1 MSAAQ
6 YFWPDV
12 LRWYTDHPERW
23 TVEDSTIDGTI
34 LVRDRYFLSLPE
46 ETRDE
51 ETFARLRY
59 DKRRLRDGRQV
70 LLPWPPDFDALPEKE
85 RLRWEPHG
93 VDNPEFA
100 ENDPEF
106 EAAVRQNLQAED
118 IETPDDP
125 IFDIS
130 QALRRINRLRPL
142 FRYEENPYL
151 MYLHLNNEKNYS
163 ESHNQLR
170 KLVGPDGFNVKQ
182 IKNLLTC
189 LGVGFTKDD
198 KPWALFKTLVM
209 TLAGDRHTD
218 ILGPL
223 ERIPRK
229 RSPLTHEIRKFQH
242 TGDDY
247 VEMFKRDC
255 RDVARALD
263 VLADSLEAHLKEVS
277 RGVVA
282 AAADE

>member
-1 MSAAQ
+1 MNAAQ

-70 LLPWPPDFDALPEKE
+70 LLPWPPDFDALPQKE

-125 IFDIS
+125 IF
-130 QALRRINRLRPL
+130 AWPNRHPRP
-142 FRYEENPYL
+142 R
-151 MYLHLNNEKNYS
+151 
-163 ESHNQLR
+163 ES
-170 KLVGPDGFNVKQ
+170 
-182 IKNLLTC
+182 
-189 LGVGFTKDD
+189 
-198 KPWALFKTLVM
+198 
-209 TLAGDRHTD
+209 
-218 ILGPL
+218 
-223 ERIPRK
+223 
-229 RSPLTHEIRKFQH
+229 SP
-242 TGDDY
+242 
-247 VEMFKRDC
+247 
-255 RDVARALD
+255 
-263 VLADSLEAHLKEVS
+263 
-277 RGVVA
+277 
-282 AAADE
+282 

>member
-34 LVRDRYFLSLPE
+34 LVRDQYFLSLSE

-70 LLPWPPDFDALPEKE
+70 LLPWPPDFDALPQKE

-163 ESHNQLR
+163 ESHNELR
-170 KLVGPDGFNVKQ
+170 KLTGPDGFNVKE
-182 IKNLLTC
+182 IKNLLKH
-189 LGVGFTKDD
+189 LAVSFTKEE
-198 KPWALFKTLVM
+198 KPWALFKTLVV
-209 TLAGDRHTD
+209 TLVGDHHTD
-218 ILGPL
+218 ILEPL

-229 RSPLTHEIRKFQH
+229 RSPLAHETRKFEH
-242 TGDDY
+242 TGNDY
-247 VEMFKRDC
+247 VDMFKGDC

-263 VLADSLEAHLKEVS
+263 ALAHLLEAHLRSGDHETK
-277 RGVVA
+277 
-282 AAADE
+282 

>member
-1 MSAAQ
+1 VSPAK
-6 YFWPDV
+6 YFSPDV

-34 LVRDRYFLSLPE
+34 LVRDQYVLSLSE

-59 DKRRLRDGRQV
+59 DKRRLRDGGQV
-70 LLPWPPDFDALPEKE
+70 LLPWPPDFDALPHKE
-85 RLRWEPHG
+85 RLRWEPHK

-106 EAAVRQNLQAED
+106 EAAVRQNLLAED
-118 IETPDDP
+118 IEPDDP
-125 IFDIS
+125 IFQVS
-130 QALRRINRLRPL
+130 EALRRINRLQPL

-151 MYLHLNNEKNYS
+151 MYPHLNNEKNYS
-163 ESHNQLR
+163 ESHNELR
-170 KLVGPDGFNVKQ
+170 KLTGPDGFNVKE
-182 IKNLLTC
+182 IKNLLRR
-189 LGVGFTKDD
+189 LGVSFTKDD
-198 KPWALFKTLVM
+198 KSWGLFKTLVR
-209 TLAGDRHTD
+209 TLAGDRASG

-223 ERIPRK
+223 ESIPRK
-229 RSPLTHEIRKFQH
+229 RSPLAHEIRKFQH

-247 VEMFKRDC
+247 VDMFKGDC

-263 VLADSLEAHLKEVS
+263 ALADFLEAHLSSGDHETN
-277 RGVVA
+277 
-282 AAADE
+282 